1 MKKILSLLLSIIMSI
16 TLIGCSNTEQEKS
29 DNNINA
35 EQTKNNDLGLDIDE
49 IGDCTFYITTGDD
62 ITSENGAIPYIYTET
77 EDMLTQ
83 IGYVG
88 EDFDSSKLSYI
99 YIDGKLVQKETLS
112 KDCQGTINLE
122 KDSIKFGNHKIE
134 VIQYKSSESKNKE
147 DIEVYKVAQ
156 YVVTNDDE
164 EFAKGNE
171 ACKKQMKS
179 NIDEEE
185 SKSQEDDNSNKT
197 STVSNDKSNIKSN
210 TSSNKSDTKNGN
222 KYKDEVYDDSK
233 ISCPNCGRKISALN
247 NIEINCPYCGYY
259 HNSDTG
265 EDEVY
270 DDNYNNYNSNQD
282 SDMDSENEDNNNLN
296 NNE

>member
-1 MKKILSLLLSIIMSI
+1 MKKILSLLVSGIICVSMV
-16 TLIGCSNTEQEKS
+16 GCSSNTEREKS

-49 IGDCTFYITTGDD
+49 KGDCNFYIQTGDD
-62 ITSENGAIPYIYTET
+62 ITSENGAIPYIYIET

-83 IGYVG
+83 IGYVAEG
-88 EDFDSSKLSYI
+88 FDGSKLSYI
-99 YIDGKLVQKETLS
+99 YIDGELVQKETLS

-122 KDSIKFGNHKIE
+122 KNSVKYGKHKIE
-134 VIQYKSSESKNKE
+134 VIQYKDAESKNKE

-185 SKSQEDDNSNKT
+185 SKSQEDNNSNKT

-210 TSSNKSDTKNGN
+210 ASSNKSDTKNEN
-222 KYKDEVYDDSK
+222 KDKNEEDDSK

-247 NIEINCPYCGYY
+247 NLEINCPYCGYY
-259 HNSDTG
+259 SNSDTG
-265 EDEVY
+265 ENEVY
-270 DDNYNNYNSNQD
+270 DDNYNNSNSNQN
-282 SDMDSENEDNNNLN
+282 SNIDSENEDNNLN
-296 NNE
+296 NND

>member
-1 MKKILSLLLSIIMSI
+1 MKRIISLLLSIIMCI
-16 TLIGCSNTEQEKS
+16 TLIGCSTTEQEKS

-35 EQTKNNDLGLDIDE
+35 KQTKNNDLGLDIDE

-62 ITSENGAIPYIYTET
+62 ITSENGAIPYIYIET

-83 IGYVG
+83 IGYVAEG
-88 EDFDSSKLSYI
+88 FDESKLSYI
-99 YIDGKLVQKETLS
+99 YIDGELVQKETLS

-122 KDSIKFGNHKIE
+122 NDTIKFGKHKVE
-134 VIQYKSSESKNKE
+134 VIQYKDAESKNKE
-147 DIEVYKVAQ
+147 HIEVYKFAQ

-185 SKSQEDDNSNKT
+185 SKSQEDNNSNKT
-197 STVSNDKSNIKSN
+197 STLSNDKSN
-210 TSSNKSDTKNGN
+210 TSSNKSDTKNEN
-222 KYKDEVYDDSK
+222 KDKNKDEDEEDDSK

-265 EDEVY
+265 ENEVY
-270 DDNYNNYNSNQD
+270 DDYNNSNSNQN
-282 SDMDSENEDNNNLN
+282 SNIDSEDEDNNLN
-296 NNE
+296 NND